1 MMRRPRVRTYG
12 RAGAIAVTAVL
23 TTIPSW
29 GYHALR
35 RPPELPTLRQ
45 RTEIST
51 VAFSPDGR
59 IIATAD
65 GQGTVRLWQTTTGR
79 LNRTLK
85 LGIVGSLF
93 LMPDGQSLIGVDNTP
108 AGPLLVRRWDTR
120 TGQLQRKLELPRGAS
135 DNILGTALSPQA
147 EVLATIA
154 LKDDEGGFHDGVLH
168 VWNLRGE
175 RAKRQMWAADSVEAV
190 AFSPDGRLLASGD
203 GDGSVRLREVATGKI
218 IRRMPGHGGEIQ
230 EIAFSPDGKQVA
242 RADEDGTVSVWD
254 RASGRVIRTM
264 RGDPLPLWI
273 VFSRDG
279 RSLIAGFDPS
289 LDDSMPKVVRLWDAR
304 TGRLRRRLRF
314 TGESSLEGVSPD
326 GQWLVTGTREQNRV
340 IRLHRLQFP

>member
-1 MMRRPRVRTYG
+1 MLRRPRVRAYG
-12 RAGAIAVTAVL
+12 RARAIAVTAVL

-29 GYHALR
+29 GYNTLR
-35 RPPELPTLRQ
+35 RPPEVRTLRQ

-79 LNRTLK
+79 LNGTLK
-85 LGIVGSLF
+85 LGTVGSLF
-93 LMPDGQSLIGVDNTP
+93 LMPDGQSLIGVDNTTK
-108 AGPLLVRRWDTR
+108 GPLLVRRWDTR
-120 TGQLQRKLELPRGAS
+120 TGHLQWKLKLPRGAS
-135 DNILGTALSPQA
+135 DNTLGTVISPQA

-154 LKDDEGGFHDGVLH
+154 LIDDMQDDSHHGMLH

-175 RAKRQMWAADSVEAV
+175 QAKRQMWAADGVHAV

-203 GDGSVRLREVATGKI
+203 GDGSVRLREVATGKV
-218 IRRMPGHGGEIQ
+218 IRRIPGHGGEFQ

-264 RGDPLPLWI
+264 RGDALPVWI

-279 RSLIAGFDPS
+279 RSLIAGFVTGM
-289 LDDSMPKVVRLWDAR
+289 DDAMPKVVCLWDAR
-304 TGRLRRRLRF
+304 TGRLRRRLQF
-314 TGESSLEGVSPD
+314 AGESFPVGVSPD
-326 GQWLVTGTREQNRV
+326 GHWLATGTMEQNRV
-340 IRLHRLQFP
+340 IRLQRLR